1 MVIDIREAVAVLIE
15 TKPWEAV
22 AVLILLAVAL
32 VEAAV
37 EVAKDFLYYYDED
50 DDTRLTGDHT
60 GSR

>member
-1 MVIDIREAVAVLIE
+1 MTIDIREAVAFLIE
-15 TKPWEAV
+15 TKPWEAF
-22 AVLILLAVAL
+22 AFLILLVIAL
-32 VEAAV
+32 IEAAV